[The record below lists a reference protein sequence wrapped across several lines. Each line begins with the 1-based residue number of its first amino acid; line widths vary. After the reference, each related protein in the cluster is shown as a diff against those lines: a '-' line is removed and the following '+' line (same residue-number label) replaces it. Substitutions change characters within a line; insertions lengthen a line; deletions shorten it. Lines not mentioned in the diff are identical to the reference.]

1 MSNPL
6 FNQLNQNNPASMI
19 QQFNEFR
26 KHMQGIN
33 PKDEVMKMLQ
43 NGKINSNS
51 LIKRNRWRNNF
62 NQCLNKNTSYGIFM
76 LSLVQ

>member
-19 QQFNEFR
+19 QQFNEFM
-26 KHMQGIN
+26 KQMQGIN

-43 NGKINSNS
+43 NGKINQQQ
-51 LIKRNRWRNNF
+51 L
-62 NQCLNKNTSYGIFM
+62 NQAQQMAQKMQYL
-76 LSLVQ
+76 LRQ

>member
-26 KHMQGIN
+26 KQMQGIN
-33 PKDEVMKMLQ
+33 PKDEVMNMLH
-43 NGKINSNS
+43 NGKINQQQ
-51 LIKRNRWRNNF
+51 L
-62 NQCLNKNTSYGIFM
+62 NQAQQMAQQFQSMFK
-76 LSLVQ
+76 

>member
-1 MSNPL
+1 MSNTL

-26 KHMQGIN
+26 KQMQGIN

-43 NGKINSNS
+43 SGKINQQQMNQAQQMAQQMQS
-51 LIKRNRWRNNF
+51 LFR
-62 NQCLNKNTSYGIFM
+62 Q
-76 LSLVQ
+76 

>member
-19 QQFNEFR
+19 QQFNDFR
-26 KHMQGIN
+26 KQMQGIN

-43 NGKINSNS
+43 SGKINQQQLNQAQQMAQQLQS
-51 LIKRNRWRNNF
+51 LFR
-62 NQCLNKNTSYGIFM
+62 Q
-76 LSLVQ
+76 

>member
-19 QQFNEFR
+19 QQFNDFR
-26 KHMQGIN
+26 KQMQNIN

-43 NGKINSNS
+43 NGKINQQQ
-51 LIKRNRWRNNF
+51 L
-62 NQCLNKNTSYGIFM
+62 NQAQQMAQQFQSMFK
-76 LSLVQ
+76 

>member
-26 KHMQGIN
+26 KQMQGIN
-33 PKDEVMKMLQ
+33 PKDEVMKMLH
-43 NGKINSNS
+43 NGKINQQQ
-51 LIKRNRWRNNF
+51 L
-62 NQCLNKNTSYGIFM
+62 NQAQQMAQQMQLLFR
-76 LSLVQ
+76 Q

>member
-1 MSNPL
+1 MSNAL
-6 FNQLNQNNPASMI
+6 YNQLNQNNHVSII

-43 NGKINSNS
+43 NGKINQQQLNQAQQMAQQMQS
-51 LIKRNRWRNNF
+51 LFR
-62 NQCLNKNTSYGIFM
+62 Q
-76 LSLVQ
+76 